1 MLVVG
6 VYLSYGSTIVPLPE
20 KLSAVVGFFRMADLA
35 AVFERLLDI
44 GLFVVQYV
52 ELGSARHLGVISLLR
67 IMNQG

>member
-1 MLVVG
+1 
-6 VYLSYGSTIVPLPE
+6 
-20 KLSAVVGFFRMADLA
+20 MADLA